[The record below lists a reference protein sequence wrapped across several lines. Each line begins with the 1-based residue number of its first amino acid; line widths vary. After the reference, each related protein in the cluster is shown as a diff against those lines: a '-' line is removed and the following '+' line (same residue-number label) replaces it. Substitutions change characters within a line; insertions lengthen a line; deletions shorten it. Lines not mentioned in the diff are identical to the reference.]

1 MMQMMA
7 RFGGKDSNDE
17 CFAHG
22 LAFHF
27 FFLLNEKQKTIQ
39 SSKSKNRKLLKFR
52 PQKQKTIEVQTS
64 K

>member
-1 MMQMMA
+1 MMQMMG

-27 FFLLNEKQKTIQ
+27 FFCQIKNRKQFKVQSQKQKTIQ
-39 SSKSKNRKLLKFR
+39 
-52 PQKQKTIEVQTS
+52 VQTS
-64 K
+64 KTENC